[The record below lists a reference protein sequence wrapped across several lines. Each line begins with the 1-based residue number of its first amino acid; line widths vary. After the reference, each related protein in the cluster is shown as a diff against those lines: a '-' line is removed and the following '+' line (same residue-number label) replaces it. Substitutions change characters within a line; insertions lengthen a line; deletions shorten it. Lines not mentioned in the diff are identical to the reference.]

1 MILIVKYLLRTAF
14 RPSFVTTRKLGI
26 ASVAAMQSP
35 LRPPQIKDG
44 SSALHAL
51 ITMRA
56 EVATLSA
63 CALLLLARFLCS
75 AAQPPLWT
83 GMHADACRS
92 NRGRVSGPLA
102 ASPVLLRNVSF
113 PDYGKTHG
121 TPAIDSQGRV
131 FAVFWLQGAGKV
143 LLRRWDVDGTVFDV
157 MLPTFGSD
165 IIEDS
170 NDALLLSDAG
180 VAYVTF
186 SYYSPATCLNC
197 TSLFAVRCDD
207 GATLWSVNYHP
218 FIDSMAMHTPPSSS
232 TPVLLVL
239 SSQSRQLLMYATGTS
254 HCFVR

>member
-1 MILIVKYLLRTAF
+1 
-14 RPSFVTTRKLGI
+14 
-26 ASVAAMQSP
+26 
-35 LRPPQIKDG
+35 
-44 SSALHAL
+44 
-51 ITMRA
+51 MRA
-56 EVATLSA
+56 EVATLCA
-63 CALLLLARFLCS
+63 CALLLLAHILCC

-113 PDYGKTHG
+113 PDYGKSHG
-121 TPAIDSQGRV
+121 TPAIDDRGRV

-157 MLPTFGSD
+157 MLPTLGSD

-186 SYYSPATCLNC
+186 SYYSPSTCFNC

-232 TPVLLVL
+232 TSMLLVL
-239 SSQSRQLLMYATGTS
+239 SSQSRQLLMYGTGTS
-254 HCFVR
+254 HYCVHEGHALAQVLRRHWRAVCLHLNPRFCIGSLLHGCL